1 MHPSDEVSC
10 VCTVDQSCDETL
22 VVECGAGGRYP
33 DWQPLGKKDHWLLFA
48 YGTLTGIVHIL
59 KHAKIIVL
67 SHSPTRAFNI
77 ESGYQSSTL
86 VPFVLVGQS
95 TRSSRKM
102 HIRDGAG
109 YQILVIKTP
118 KSEFLIMSIGN
129 SFSYQPDSDS
139 IDLVSQSPPWYSL
152 RMRGRKLNFRKM
164 HIRDGARYQPGD

>member
-1 MHPSDEVSC
+1 MWGVWQVPGLATTWKERS
-10 VCTVDQSCDETL
+10 L
-22 VVECGAGGRYP
+22 VVSFVSNTHRYSAHT
-33 DWQPLGKKDHWLLFA
+33 QICKDNR
-48 YGTLTGIVHIL
+48 
-59 KHAKIIVL
+59 L
-67 SHSPTRAFNI
+67 SHSPTRAFDI

-118 KSEFLIMSIGN
+118 KSDFLIMSIGN
-129 SFSYQPDSDS
+129 SSSYQPDSDS

-164 HIRDGARYQPGD
+164 HTRDGARYQPGD